1 MDGMKLGII
10 APSHDKSGLLYAK
23 NLGLSYAEFDVN
35 GDDVSYLTDIACEL
49 KEYSETIGVSI
60 CAVGRWGRPRI
71 NADMSVNEKER
82 SDEKALIDFCEKVG
96 CPVYICGVNYV
107 EGQSYYSN
115 ITAAINYIGSLIE
128 YAAGRV
134 KICTYNCDWNN
145 YIDKPR
151 EWDIVHGHL
160 KELGIKYDPS
170 HAINGGRDY
179 MREIVGY
186 GSRVYHIHL
195 KGTINV
201 GGVHVDDPPAGL
213 DTVNWGA
220 FLSVFRKYG
229 YDGVLSIE
237 PHSATWQGEL
247 GDKGVRYTVEYFKR
261 MLFLA

>member
-1 MDGMKLGII
+1 MKLGII
-10 APSHDKSGLLYAK
+10 APSHDKNGLLYAK

-35 GDDVSYLTDIACEL
+35 GDDVSYLTSNAETLKKDIKEL
-49 KEYSETIGVSI
+49 GVSI

-71 NADMSVNEKER
+71 NADLSFNEKELA
-82 SDEKALIDFCEKVG
+82 DEKALIDLCAAVC

-107 EGQSYYSN
+107 EGQSYLSN
-115 ITAAINYIGSLIE
+115 VNAAVAYIGALME
-128 YAAGRV
+128 YAADRV

-151 EWDIVHGHL
+151 EWDIVHDHL
-160 KELGIKYDPS
+160 KGLGIKYDPS

-179 MREIVGY
+179 MREIVDY
-186 GSRVYHIHL
+186 GKKVYHIHL

-213 DTVNWGA
+213 DQVNWGA
-220 FLSVFRKYG
+220 FVSVFRKYG

-247 GDKGVRYTVEYFKR
+247 GENGVRYTVEYFKR
-261 MLFLA
+261 MLFIK